1 MAMGGLFNNNFGLT
15 LPDPNDI
22 AEVTVYSELNT
33 THETFQRDGKEV
45 VLIKKP
51 KQLFFTNSIVN
62 ADPNELF
69 LAPVE
74 IQIKVTLDGSYSYPS
89 GYNATF
95 FIEQRGISGH
105 EIHMPSIAPTSNMNT
120 ALYGTGKDD
129 TDPSLNKYFLT
140 PTNLPWGLYV
150 PIEWEYPIEGV
161 EILDAYLDFDDFAQ
175 NNPNLPW
182 YQNNGS
188 NVVSNNVYV
197 NQ

>member
-1 MAMGGLFNNNFGLT
+1 
-15 LPDPNDI
+15 
-22 AEVTVYSELNT
+22 
-33 THETFQRDGKEV
+33 
-45 VLIKKP
+45 
-51 KQLFFTNSIVN
+51 
-62 ADPNELF
+62 
-69 LAPVE
+69 
-74 IQIKVTLDGSYSYPS
+74 
-89 GYNATF
+89 
-95 FIEQRGISGH
+95 
-105 EIHMPSIAPTSNMNT
+105 MPSIAPTSNMNT